1 MKPMPDEDDGDGFH
15 RKCPWPYFGGKR
27 HAAPHVWAALG
38 DVDHY
43 VEPFAGTLAV
53 LLERPHPCNRAY
65 YSETANDADGFV
77 VNFWRAIAFA
87 PEETA
92 FHASWPVAEA
102 DKTARQIALLRWRED
117 VMLDKLA
124 GDAGWCDPQMAG
136 WWAWAVCCQ
145 IGAFTGDGPWIA
157 DPESGRIVKQGRGP
171 RLPGVRRNL
180 PHLGDNG
187 QGVNHAGCR
196 EPGVRRDLPHLGTD
210 GQGVNH
216 AGCREPGVRRN
227 RPHLGSNGQGVNRP
241 QLREPGVLDGMGE
254 FHPIMMPKLLR
265 WFAWLS
271 ARLRNVRILN
281 GDWSRAVT
289 TGAAHTLPVRQG
301 GVCGYFLDP
310 PYANE
315 TRSGNLY
322 VHDDGD
328 VAADVRRWCVANGDD
343 PKNRIVLAGF
353 DTEHTELEARGWTAV
368 EWFNAGFLRGGM
380 AQQKAGGSQ
389 QHRERLWLSPHCLRP
404 SAEAPAQISFFDA
417 LEAAE

>member
-1 MKPMPDEDDGDGFH
+1 VRPLDLDEDETEDDGDGFH
-15 RKCPWPYFGGKR
+15 RKAPFPWFGGKR
-27 HAAPHVWAALG
+27 QAAPHVWAALG

-43 VEPFAGTLAV
+43 VEPFAGTLSV

-65 YSETANDADGFV
+65 YSETVNDADGFV

-92 FHASWPVAEA
+92 YHASWPVAEA

-124 GDAGWCDPQMAG
+124 GDAGWCDPKMAG

-157 DPESGRIVKQGRGP
+157 DPATGRIVKQGRGP
-171 RLPGVRRNL
+171 REPGVMRNRPHLTGGGRGVNHAGCREPGVSRGL

-187 QGVNHAGCR
+187 QGVN
-196 EPGVRRDLPHLGTD
+196 L
-210 GQGVNH
+210 
-216 AGCREPGVRRN
+216 
-227 RPHLGSNGQGVNRP
+227 P

-254 FHPIMMPKLLR
+254 FHPIVMPKLLR

-271 ARLRNVRILN
+271 ARLRHVRILN
-281 GDWSRAVT
+281 GDWARAVT
-289 TGAAHTLPVRQG
+289 TGAAHTLPVRKG

-315 TRSGNLY
+315 IRSGNLY
-322 VHDDGD
+322 VYDDGD
-328 VAADVRRWCVANGDD
+328 VAADVRRWCIANGDN

-353 DTEHTELEARGWTAV
+353 DSEHPELEALGWAAV
-368 EWFNAGFLRGGM
+368 EWFTAGFLRGGM
-380 AQQKAGGSQ
+380 AQQKAAGHQ
-389 QHRERLWLSPHCLRP
+389 QGRERLWLSPHCLRP
-404 SAEAPAQISFFDA
+404 SAEAPAQISFLDA

>member
-1 MKPMPDEDDGDGFH
+1 MKPLDIDEDEPEDDGDGFH

-27 HAAPHVWAALG
+27 QAAPHVWAALG

-65 YSETANDADGFV
+65 FSETVNDADGFV
-77 VNFWRAIAFA
+77 VNFRRAIAFA

-92 FHASWPVAEA
+92 YHASWPVAEA

-157 DPESGRIVKQGRGP
+157 DPATGRIVKQGRGP
-171 RLPGVRRNL
+171 RLPGVNQKKPHLGDDGKGVNHAGCREPGVRRNL
-180 PHLGDNG
+180 PHLTSNG

-196 EPGVRRDLPHLGTD
+196 EPGV
-210 GQGVNH
+210 
-216 AGCREPGVRRN
+216 
-227 RPHLGSNGQGVNRP
+227 
-241 QLREPGVLDGMGE
+241 LDGMGE
-254 FHPIMMPKLLR
+254 FHPIVMPKLLR

-271 ARLRNVRILN
+271 ARLRHVRILN

-315 TRSGNLY
+315 IRSGNLY
-322 VHDDGD
+322 VHDDGG
-328 VAADVRRWCVANGDD
+328 VAAEVRRWCVANGDD

-353 DTEHTELEARGWTAV
+353 DTEHPELEELGWTAV
-368 EWFNAGFLRGGM
+368 EWFTAGFLRGGM
-380 AQQKAGGSQ
+380 GQRNAAGHQ

-404 SAEAPAQISFFDA
+404 CAEAPAQISFLDA